1 MSCNSKINSLDYLI
15 KNGAT
20 DDIRKIL
27 DLSLFNELNDTLTE
41 YAKTKYNLETGD
53 EKLFSAGEQKSIYL
67 KDTPYY
73 RDSTYNVYRAI
84 PNEALFTQLDIL
96 VSEYENRPDTDQPMF
111 MKTPS
116 VNYSLKI
123 VETLGKINRGTFE
136 TSKLQ
141 GWLNDLQKQGV
152 SNQQLE
158 LFKEVA
164 KPGMTKDEIA
174 VAIAAAYS
182 YTVDINIATE
192 PIESANVGYDRFTL
206 NGDDYSKIDTYRK
219 NGNVITKEEYNL
231 ATEQYKKTE
240 NLGDRNTQYYSN
252 LSVPGGINYT
262 EQEIATPEITP
273 SIKGH
278 AQFATDQGIGWFRSD
293 EKAGSFYED
302 NSEIDLGGQKI
313 QIEGGIRT
321 TDKVDDT
328 KTRRILEVQSD
339 LFQKSR
345 DRESLIQGN
354 ISSFDE
360 KEFNYNNGSLNL
372 TVRSRNVEGN
382 LKLEI
387 NYNNQWNLLDSN
399 IFKGNTERNEFKDFV
414 EKEINLK
421 KTNTNS
427 NQFLQLLNK
436 DNNWVT
442 FFVKSIM
449 QDSAKKGYEKVL
461 FPTGDTASKVESH
474 TTLEEYKKEKENRI
488 KKIEVSIKTNKKY
501 YDQVEKKEISLLK
514 KLKTSDF
521 LKKDDLGYIY
531 NSKEKTVY
539 LINKRTNDEVKLSH
553 GYWSNNKISIDVN
566 SEKEAKLI
574 FDKFINGENISDEDS
589 VQNINQV
596 IDIMSKDTIEDE
608 IKRVKRDQVYY
619 IEKNLD
625 FESEIKQLKQE
636 LERVEGPEGFGALR
650 PIYNFYEN
658 TLFNIL
664 KKQFGKERII
674 KITDEY
680 GNTWN
685 ELTIEPNKDL
695 DNIVFQRYSENLIQP
710 SFEFDLSTIQNAR
723 AKEIVS
729 VLSQRLSLGLKVNY
743 ANITQ
748 EQAINLLKRTK
759 VPYQGEPGFYF
770 AGTIYTVGDNVSIN
784 TVLHEF
790 SHPLLQ
796 GIAVSN
802 PELFNNLF
810 NLLES
815 TTEGQQIVDYV
826 TEMYPELEKDSI
838 KFKEEALAWSLQT
851 HAANI
856 LANKIE
862 TKGFDSFIKNLLYQI
877 KLLLKKVFGNEK
889 VIKDLNVNTSIEK
902 LADMLLEKDFVF
914 ESSNIKEED
923 VAMFL
928 RNETEKA
935 KVLIDS
941 ASTKAITES
950 INTQYAANQSI
961 LEMARKHRTN
971 ENTKKIVL
979 ESFIEKGTNKLI
991 PAVQKALRT
1000 YQTILKSNNNS
1011 IDVILDNALDAEA
1024 ARLKDLNNRALSLV
1038 NSLEVT
1044 NNVTNIIIE
1053 NLEKLKKKKNFGSR
1067 DDIYLLSLYRNALAR
1082 WYQSLSDIDGI
1093 LTKDFVVDNTNPF
1106 SQLLSQINLNI
1117 IRGEK
1122 IAVEISKINS
1132 INFFVENTKYM
1143 SDFVTVQA
1151 NKDLLSAID
1160 GKLTESEFND
1170 FFNKVK
1176 NNTITEKDLEE
1187 LSNKGV
1193 EQKYIK
1199 EIIDRFNYFIIN
1211 EDTIIKTLEGKYKDV
1226 SILNRFMESYSSS
1239 NSPIVGSLAIYI
1251 DNQKKEAEQRMW
1263 KASLS
1268 FRNKLQNLLPKIS
1281 EFSKWNSRD
1290 MLNLVSDL
1298 DSVSFFN
1305 KETNKMEKREVYTFL
1320 NAFGNG
1326 WRYDLDNLEFNVDEA
1341 RKDGDVDK
1349 LKKAELELKTFNED
1363 YMNREFVPEYYEKD
1377 KIFEDSKIGQLAWLD
1392 RKLAL
1397 DEFNAESNKLHNE
1410 LERFESYTITDA
1422 AWHKYQSLYSLYYE
1436 DGTPKIDDE
1445 ANEIYDLSKA
1455 LLLREHR
1462 NATKDFNEYVAVP
1475 GSLQKG
1481 YNEFINQLI
1490 TQGVKINSDEYNVKL
1505 KDWIKMNTKL
1515 VYDPKYYEK
1524 RSELLTR
1531 LSELQEKMKVSE
1543 SDFNVSTNY
1552 KEIGDL
1558 IYTYKDEQGQPDPKA
1573 LGVEKIKKIKDLQQ
1587 KINDYRF
1594 NNKNVGGLSKTES
1607 EELINYVLSAKK
1619 RTLTKDEEKR
1629 YLYLLEKSSGKGLTI
1644 EETVE
1649 LNAIYNELGDSSAT
1663 LPTDYYMDELNFR
1676 LSKYLNTQILS
1687 DDVDAF
1693 INSDEFY
1700 DIVANDESFQEW
1712 FILNHVTKKTFDI
1725 TRKDYVNKYQRTV
1738 VNNITVPSDPS
1749 LIKTTK
1755 ILNEATGE
1763 EILIMGVPNIRHSV
1777 FNVKDKY
1784 RTLPYNLTE
1793 EDKNTYIGKI
1803 IDNKGNFLPKM
1814 YDGTLKG
1821 AKTDKYMNKKYAD
1834 LKRSNSATFE
1844 LLNAIT
1850 EYHLQG
1856 QENKANVTK
1865 LYLDVPRYVI
1875 DSKLDVLQSGNAS
1888 ERYNQIKAN
1897 TTEFFKQMFGQS
1909 KVNIENNF
1917 NYNPENNLVNTDAF
1931 GQKMN
1936 YIPVSGLYNLEP
1948 NVVSPDVFKSLMR
1961 YSLSLE
1967 TYGVL
1972 EENLPLMKSLIE
1984 TLSSAEAQP
1993 KAENEFRKDIYNA
2006 YGVLE
2011 NVTKK
2016 GSENNV
2022 LGQVKSLFEREFY
2035 GVHQSETSENYPKIT
2050 ALLNGMQK
2058 MSAMASLA
2066 INIPADLKNKYSGM
2080 VQLIIEASGNEHIGL
2095 KDLAFGRSWAF
2106 KSMINWSS
2114 KKGIYAV
2121 GPPAFT
2127 TQLIEMFDPAFRT
2140 KDNMGRSVSRSLYKD
2155 LINGE
2160 WLYMFRKFGEMEV
2173 ALSLFG
2179 SFLNAQKVD
2188 MTMPDGTVQLIRYVD
2203 AWENNSEGIIT
2214 LKKGIHP
2221 KWNNT
2226 HVYHTFVKG
2235 ETLASIA
2242 KQYNVTEEELIAKNK
2257 ISSVL
2262 ELAEG
2267 DEIIIAKAE
2276 GFNMFRNQVQGTSR
2290 ALFGAYDSMGQPEGN
2305 KYTLYR
2311 LYMFMRKWFTPMF
2324 VNRFGSEVIWEK
2336 GKLTPKF
2343 MPRYDWALGKTVK
2356 GYYLTAFSAMWEM
2369 IKSRGQKA
2377 KYLRADEKIALKKLA
2392 AESLFIT
2399 SFALLTALLFGY
2411 DEDDEDKWKKIGER
2425 SEALGTKGYDTQGYM
2440 INHLLLLMQGV
2451 NAETT
2456 AFIPLPKI
2464 MGLNFGGDDY
2474 GKMLTSTSSVFANT
2488 VLLYGEIGANIFNGL
2503 TGEDSA
2509 KYKRDAGPY
2518 PWEEEGDY
2526 KLINNILKT
2535 IGFTGSTGDPE
2546 TGIKN
2551 LANSSSKLGR

>member
-1 MSCNSKINSLDYLI
+1 MVFVEGFSYGRIQNTESSYRKGEHIDKLPLNYSGYYIYAYNTGIDGTNKIIPISDKEAKEKWIEKGKEPNSDNRQLVYRLQNELSILEGVEIKQIENEI
-15 KNGAT
+15 KN
-20 DDIRKIL
+20 DD
-27 DLSLFNELNDTLTE
+27 N
-41 YAKTKYNLETGD
+41 
-53 EKLFSAGEQKSIYL
+53 
-67 KDTPYY
+67 
-73 RDSTYNVYRAI
+73 TY
-84 PNEALFTQLDIL
+84 
-96 VSEYENRPDTDQPMF
+96 
-111 MKTPS
+111 
-116 VNYSLKI
+116 
-123 VETLGKINRGTFE
+123 
-136 TSKLQ
+136 
-141 GWLNDLQKQGV
+141 
-152 SNQQLE
+152 
-158 LFKEVA
+158 
-164 KPGMTKDEIA
+164 
-174 VAIAAAYS
+174 
-182 YTVDINIATE
+182 
-192 PIESANVGYDRFTL
+192 
-206 NGDDYSKIDTYRK
+206 
-219 NGNVITKEEYNL
+219 EYNL
-231 ATEQYKKTE
+231 
-240 NLGDRNTQYYSN
+240 
-252 LSVPGGINYT
+252 
-262 EQEIATPEITP
+262 
-273 SIKGH
+273 
-278 AQFATDQGIGWFRSD
+278 
-293 EKAGSFYED
+293 
-302 NSEIDLGGQKI
+302 
-313 QIEGGIRT
+313 
-321 TDKVDDT
+321 
-328 KTRRILEVQSD
+328 
-339 LFQKSR
+339 
-345 DRESLIQGN
+345 
-354 ISSFDE
+354 
-360 KEFNYNNGSLNL
+360 
-372 TVRSRNVEGN
+372 
-382 LKLEI
+382 
-387 NYNNQWNLLDSN
+387 
-399 IFKGNTERNEFKDFV
+399 
-414 EKEINLK
+414 KEILR
-421 KTNTNS
+421 
-427 NQFLQLLNK
+427 
-436 DNNWVT
+436 
-442 FFVKSIM
+442 
-449 QDSAKKGYEKVL
+449 
-461 FPTGDTASKVESH
+461 
-474 TTLEEYKKEKENRI
+474 LEERKKNLEMEG
-488 KKIEVSIKTNKKY
+488 
-501 YDQVEKKEISLLK
+501 LA
-514 KLKTSDF
+514 KLKP
-521 LKKDDLGYIY
+521 
-531 NSKEKTVY
+531 
-539 LINKRTNDEVKLSH
+539 
-553 GYWSNNKISIDVN
+553 
-566 SEKEAKLI
+566 
-574 FDKFINGENISDEDS
+574 
-589 VQNINQV
+589 
-596 IDIMSKDTIEDE
+596 IE
-608 IKRVKRDQVYY
+608 
-619 IEKNLD
+619 
-625 FESEIKQLKQE
+625 F
-636 LERVEGPEGFGALR
+636 
-650 PIYNFYEN
+650 FYEN

-695 DNIVFQRYSENLIQP
+695 DNIVFQRYSEDLIQP
-710 SFEFDLSTIQNAR
+710 SFEFDLSTVQNAR

-729 VLSQRLSLGLKVNY
+729 VLSQRLASGIKVNY
-743 ANITQ
+743 VNIT
-748 EQAINLLKRTK
+748 EAQAIDLLKKTK

-935 KVLIDS
+935 KVLIDG

-950 INTQYAANQSI
+950 INAKYSADKAI
-961 LEMARKHRTN
+961 LDMASNYRTN

-979 ESFIEKGTNKLI
+979 ESFIEKGTTKLL
-991 PAVQKALRT
+991 PGVLKSLRP

-1011 IDVILDNALDAEA
+1011 IDVILDNALEAEA

-1187 LSNKGV
+1187 LSSKGV

-1298 DSVSFFN
+1298 DSFSFFN

-1462 NATKDFNEYVAVP
+1462 NATKDFNEYVAIP

-1490 TQGVKINSDEYNVKL
+1490 TQGITVNSDEYNVKL

-1573 LGVEKIKKIKDLQQ
+1573 LGIEKIKKIKDLQQ

-1687 DDVDAF
+1687 DDVEEF

-1725 TRKDYVNKYQRTV
+1725 TKKDYVNKYQRTV

-1755 ILNEATGE
+1755 ILNENTGE

-1793 EDKNTYIGKI
+1793 EDKKTYIGKI

-1814 YDGTLKG
+1814 YDGTSKG

-1834 LKRSNSATFE
+1834 LKRSNSAAFE

-1856 QENKANVTK
+1856 QENKANATK

-1875 DSKLDVLQSGNAS
+1875 DSRLDVLQSGNAS

-1909 KVNIENNF
+1909 KVNVENNF

-1993 KAENEFRKDIYNA
+1993 KAENEFRRDIYNA

-2066 INIPADLKNKYSGM
+2066 VSLPSDLKNKYGGM

-2155 LINGE
+2155 LIDGE
-2160 WLYMFRKFGEMEV
+2160 WLYMHRKFGEMEV

-2226 HVYHTFVKG
+2226 HVYHTYLKG

-2324 VNRFGSEVIWEK
+2324 VNRFGSEVVWEK

-2369 IKSRGQKA
+2369 IKSKGQKV

-2425 SEALGTKGYDTQGYM
+2425 SEALGTKGYDTQGYLT
-2440 INHLLLLMQGV
+2440 NHLLLLMQGV

-2464 MGLNFGGDDY
+2464 MGLNFGLDDY

-2488 VLLYGEIGANIFNGL
+2488 LLLYGEIGANILNGL
-2503 TGEDSA
+2503 TGEDAA
-2509 KYKRDAGPY
+2509 KYQRDAGPY

-2551 LANSSSKLGR
+2551 LKNSSSKLGR

>member
-1 MSCNSKINSLDYLI
+1 MSCNSKINSLEYLI

-27 DLSLFNELNDTLTE
+27 DLSLFNELNNTLTE

-73 RDSTYNVYRAI
+73 RDSTYNIYRAI

-158 LFKEVA
+158 LFKEIA
-164 KPGMTKDEIA
+164 KSGMTKDEIA

-182 YTVDINIATE
+182 YTVEINTAKSGFEEIIGE
-192 PIESANVGYDRFTL
+192 NEGYSFIYQGIEYYRFFD
-206 NGDDYSKIDTYRK
+206 GGIMEYEKDGEQISEKEYIKARK
-219 NGNVITKEEYNL
+219 EREKEGEMMP
-231 ATEQYKKTE
+231 
-240 NLGDRNTQYYSN
+240 TQIYSN
-252 LSVPGGINYT
+252 LTVPGGTNYT

-293 EKAGSFYED
+293 DSLSIKTQKELIKEPPTQEELKDPNWLNKQA
-302 NSEIDLGGQKI
+302 NKIDSTPI
-313 QIEGGIRT
+313 
-321 TDKVDDT
+321 

-339 LFQKSR
+339 LFQKGR
-345 DRESLIQGN
+345 DKDTLIF
-354 ISSFDE
+354 SFDTSRE
-360 KEFNYNNGSLNL
+360 NNKRRLVLDNLSYDRALTSEEQKELDVLNNPQIDK
-372 TVRSRNVEGN
+372 T
-382 LKLEI
+382 
-387 NYNNQWNLLDSN
+387 
-399 IFKGNTERNEFKDFV
+399 
-414 EKEINLK
+414 KE
-421 KTNTNS
+421 

-442 FFVKSIM
+442 FFIKSIM

-461 FPTGDTASKVESH
+461 FPTGNTASKVEGHS
-474 TTLEEYKKEKENRI
+474 TLEEYKKEKENRI
-488 KKIEVSIKTNKKY
+488 KQLEGSIKTNKRY
-501 YDQVEKKEISLLK
+501 YDEVEKKEISLLK

-531 NSKEKTVY
+531 NTKEKTVN
-539 LINKRTNDEVKLSH
+539 LINKITNDEVKLSH
-553 GYWSNNKISIDVN
+553 GYWSNNTISKYVN

-608 IKRVKRDQVYY
+608 IKRVKRDQTYY
-619 IEKNLD
+619 INNKLN
-625 FESEIKQLKQE
+625 FELEIKQLKQE
-636 LERVEGPEGFGALR
+636 LIRIEGPEGFGALK

-695 DNIVFQRYSENLIQP
+695 DNIVFQRYSEDLIQP
-710 SFEFDLSTIQNAR
+710 TFEFDLSTVQNAR

-729 VLSQRLSLGLKVNY
+729 VLSQRLASGIKVNY
-743 ANITQ
+743 VNIT
-748 EQAINLLKRTK
+748 EAQAIDLLKKTK

-935 KVLIDS
+935 KVLIDG

-991 PAVQKALRT
+991 PAVQKSLRT

-1011 IDVILDNALDAEA
+1011 IDTILDNALDAESS
-1024 ARLKDLNNRALSLV
+1024 RLKDLNNRALSLV

-1187 LSNKGV
+1187 LSSKGV

-1490 TQGVKINSDEYNVKL
+1490 TQGITVNSDEYNVKL

-1573 LGVEKIKKIKDLQQ
+1573 LGIEKIKKIKDLQQ

-1687 DDVDAF
+1687 DDVEEF

-1725 TRKDYVNKYQRTV
+1725 TKKDYVNKYQRTV

-1755 ILNEATGE
+1755 ILNETTGE

-1793 EDKNTYIGKI
+1793 EDKKTYIGKI

-1814 YDGTLKG
+1814 YDGTSKG

-1834 LKRSNSATFE
+1834 LKRSNSAAFE

-1856 QENKANVTK
+1856 QENKANATK

-1875 DSKLDVLQSGNAS
+1875 DSRLDVLQSGNAS

-1909 KVNIENNF
+1909 KVNVENNF

-1993 KAENEFRKDIYNA
+1993 KAENEFRRDIYNA

-2066 INIPADLKNKYSGM
+2066 INLPADLKNKYSGM

-2160 WLYMFRKFGEMEV
+2160 WLYMHRKFGEMEV

-2226 HVYHTFVKG
+2226 HVYHTYLKG

-2324 VNRFGSEVIWEK
+2324 VNRFGSEVVWEK

-2369 IKSRGQKA
+2369 IKSKGQKV

-2425 SEALGTKGYDTQGYM
+2425 SEALGTKGYDTQGYLT
-2440 INHLLLLMQGV
+2440 NHLLLLMQGV

-2464 MGLNFGGDDY
+2464 MGLNFGLDDY

-2488 VLLYGEIGANIFNGL
+2488 LLLYGEIGANILNGL

-2509 KYKRDAGPY
+2509 KYQRDAGPY

-2551 LANSSSKLGR
+2551 LKNSSSKLGR

>member
-123 VETLGKINRGTFE
+123 VETLGKINRSTFE

-182 YTVDINIATE
+182 YTVDINTATE

-680 GNTWN
+680 DNTFN

-902 LADMLLEKDFVF
+902 LAKMLLEKDFVF

-1281 EFSKWNSRD
+1281 DFSKWNSRD

-2058 MSAMASLA
+2058 ISAMASLA
-2066 INIPADLKNKYSGM
+2066 INIPSDLKNKYGAM

-2440 INHLLLLMQGV
+2440 INQTLLLMQGV

-2464 MGLNFGGDDY
+2464 MGLNFGLDDY

-2509 KYKRDAGPY
+2509 KYKRNAGPY

>member
-174 VAIAAAYS
+174 VAIAAVYS
-182 YTVDINIATE
+182 YTVDINIAE
-192 PIESANVGYDRFTL
+192 ETL
-206 NGDDYSKIDTYRK
+206 NLQDKKPDSFNLMGDDYDKSENKY
-219 NGNVITKEEYNL
+219 
-231 ATEQYKKTE
+231 YKHPEDTE
-240 NLGDRNTQYYSN
+240 NYFTSKYEISRSEYSKAQLAYGNTLKPTTRNTQYYSN
-252 LSVPGGINYT
+252 LSAPGGTKGKSKYEGNPDWEY
-262 EQEIATPEITP
+262 QELEISTPLITP

-278 AQFATDQGIGWFRSD
+278 AQFSTPNGIGWVRVWYN
-293 EKAGSFYED
+293 KKTGVV
-302 NSEIDLGGQKI
+302 EIQEI
-313 QIEGGIRT
+313 
-321 TDKVDDT
+321 
-328 KTRRILEVQSD
+328 QSD
-339 LFQKSR
+339 LFQKGR
-345 DRESLIQGN
+345 DKKDLATKDYGLDPDFYREN
-354 ISSFDE
+354 FDTVEEMKEYE
-360 KEFNYNNGSLNL
+360 K
-372 TVRSRNVEGN
+372 TAMM
-382 LKLEI
+382 
-387 NYNNQWNLLDSN
+387 
-399 IFKGNTERNEFKDFV
+399 NENK
-414 EKEINLK
+414 
-421 KTNTNS
+421 S
-427 NQFLQLLNK
+427 PQNQFLQLLNK

-449 QDSAKKGYEKVL
+449 QDSAKKGYKKVL
-461 FPTGDTASKVESH
+461 FPTGNTASKVEGH

-501 YDQVEKKEISLLK
+501 YDQVEKIEISLLK

-539 LINKRTNDEVKLSH
+539 LINKINNDEIKLSH
-553 GYWSNNKISIDVN
+553 GYWSNNKISKNVN

-574 FDKFINGENISDEDS
+574 FNKFINGENISDEDS
-589 VQNINQV
+589 VQNISQV
-596 IDIMSKDTIEDE
+596 IDIRSKNTIEDE
-608 IKRVKRDQVYY
+608 IKRVKQDQTYY
-619 IEKNLD
+619 IKKNLD
-625 FESEIKQLKQE
+625 FELEIKQLKQE
-636 LERVEGPEGFGALR
+636 LERIEGPEGFGALR
-650 PIYNFYEN
+650 PIYTFYEN

-680 GNTWN
+680 SNTFN

-902 LADMLLEKDFVF
+902 LAKMLLEKDFVF

-1211 EDTIIKTLEGKYKDV
+1211 KDTIIKTLEGKYKDV

-1239 NSPIVGSLAIYI
+1239 NSTIVGSLAIYI

-1573 LGVEKIKKIKDLQQ
+1573 LSVEKIKKIKDLQQ

-1814 YDGTLKG
+1814 YDGTSKG

-1984 TLSSAEAQP
+1984 TLSSSEAQP
-1993 KAENEFRKDIYNA
+1993 KAENEFRRDIYNA

-2050 ALLNGMQK
+2050 AVLNGMQK

-2155 LINGE
+2155 LIDAE
-2160 WLYMFRKFGEMEV
+2160 WLYMHRKFGEMEV

>member
-111 MKTPS
+111 MKIPS

-192 PIESANVGYDRFTL
+192 PIESVNVGYDRFTL

>member
-27 DLSLFNELNDTLTE
+27 DLSLFNELNNTLTE

-96 VSEYENRPDTDQPMF
+96 VNEYENRPDTDQPMF

-123 VETLGKINRGTFE
+123 VETLGKINRSNFE

-192 PIESANVGYDRFTL
+192 SIESANVGYDRFTL

-252 LSVPGGINYT
+252 LSVPGGTNYT

-293 EKAGSFYED
+293 EYVSTKHVQNSLYTYYNFIED
-302 NSEIDLGGQKI
+302 RSSYPTKYIGGQEI
-313 QIEGGIRT
+313 FEYNNQFHV
-321 TDKVDDT
+321 TDRRT
-328 KTRRILEVQSD
+328 KTKLGIYNTKKEAEDSIGINSRSRRILEVQSD

-345 DRESLIQGN
+345 DKQLLTREVPPVNIEDIIFRYEQGEELTK
-354 ISSFDE
+354 DE
-360 KEFNYNNGSLNL
+360 KNIAESYLSKENN
-372 TVRSRNVEGN
+372 
-382 LKLEI
+382 K
-387 NYNNQWNLLDSN
+387 Q
-399 IFKGNTERNEFKDFV
+399 
-414 EKEINLK
+414 
-421 KTNTNS
+421 

-461 FPTGDTASKVESH
+461 FPTGDTASKVEGH
-474 TTLEEYKKEKENRI
+474 QTLQGRKQNLLDIIKGSEEQI
-488 KKIEVSIKTNKKY
+488 
-501 YDQVEKKEISLLK
+501 LK
-514 KLKTSDF
+514 LQTQT
-521 LKKDDLGYIY
+521 Y
-531 NSKEKTVY
+531 E
-539 LINKRTNDEVKLSH
+539 EVKPF
-553 GYWSNNKISIDVN
+553 Y
-566 SEKEAKLI
+566 
-574 FDKFINGENISDEDS
+574 
-589 VQNINQV
+589 
-596 IDIMSKDTIEDE
+596 SKD
-608 IKRVKRDQVYY
+608 VY
-619 IEKNLD
+619 EKGVREAINDL
-625 FESEIKQLKQE
+625 QNRLNTYKQE
-636 LERVEGPEGFGALR
+636 LKDLEEGGFAKLR
-650 PIYNFYEN
+650 PIYTFYEN

-748 EQAINLLKRTK
+748 EQAIDLLKKTK

-802 PELFNNLF
+802 SELFNNLF

-1211 EDTIIKTLEGKYKDV
+1211 KDTIIKTLEGKYKDV

-1725 TRKDYVNKYQRTV
+1725 TKKDYVNKYQRTV

-1814 YDGTLKG
+1814 YDGTSKG

-1909 KVNIENNF
+1909 KVNVENNF

-1967 TYGVL
+1967 TYSVL

-1984 TLSSAEAQP
+1984 TLSSSEAQP
-1993 KAENEFRKDIYNA
+1993 KAENEFRRDIYNA

-2058 MSAMASLA
+2058 ISAMASLA
-2066 INIPADLKNKYSGM
+2066 INIPSDLKNKYGAM

-2155 LINGE
+2155 LIDGE
-2160 WLYMFRKFGEMEV
+2160 WLYMHRKFGEMEV

-2235 ETLASIA
+2235 ETLALIA

-2324 VNRFGSEVIWEK
+2324 INRFGSEVIWEK

-2411 DEDDEDKWKKIGER
+2411 DEDDEDKWKKIAER
-2425 SEALGTKGYDTQGYM
+2425 SEAFGTKGYDTQGYM
-2440 INHLLLLMQGV
+2440 INQTLLLMQGV

-2464 MGLNFGGDDY
+2464 MGLNFGLDDY

-2488 VLLYGEIGANIFNGL
+2488 LLLYGEIAANIFNGL
-2503 TGEDSA
+2503 TGEDAA
-2509 KYKRDAGPY
+2509 KYQRDAGPY

>member
-123 VETLGKINRGTFE
+123 VETLGKINRSTFE

-240 NLGDRNTQYYSN
+240 NLGDRNTQYYSG
-252 LSVPGGINYT
+252 LSVPGGTNYT

-589 VQNINQV
+589 VQNISQV
-596 IDIMSKDTIEDE
+596 IDITSKETIEDE
-608 IKRVKRDQVYY
+608 IKRGKQEQTYY

-625 FESEIKQLKQE
+625 FESEIKQLNEE
-636 LERVEGPEGFGALR
+636 LKRVEGPEGFAALA

-658 TLFNIL
+658 TVTNIL

-1814 YDGTLKG
+1814 YDGTSKG

-1993 KAENEFRKDIYNA
+1993 KAENEFRRDIYNA

>member
-1 MSCNSKINSLDYLI
+1 MSCNSKINSLEYLI

-53 EKLFSAGEQKSIYL
+53 EKLFSTGEQKSIYL

-136 TSKLQ
+136 MSKLQ

-164 KPGMTKDEIA
+164 KSGMTKDEIA
-174 VAIAAAYS
+174 VAIAANYS
-182 YTVDINIATE
+182 YTVDINT
-192 PIESANVGYDRFTL
+192 
-206 NGDDYSKIDTYRK
+206 SKENKRRKYTQVINQKGKYNIYTY
-219 NGNVITKEEYNL
+219 
-231 ATEQYKKTE
+231 
-240 NLGDRNTQYYSN
+240 LGDFISSHNTIEEADKEVDN
-252 LSVPGGINYT
+252 LEFFNTDIYFNLTVPGGTNYT
-262 EQEIATPEITP
+262 ENEIATPEITP
-273 SIKGH
+273 NIKGH
-278 AQFATDQGIGWFRSD
+278 AAFSTAKGIGWFRSD
-293 EKAGSFYED
+293 EKIVPEYE
-302 NSEIDLGGQKI
+302 EGIITDLGIK
-313 QIEGGIRT
+313 IEGGLHDT
-321 TDKVDDT
+321 GKLDPT
-328 KTRRILEVQSD
+328 KTRRILEIQSD
-339 LFQKSR
+339 LFQKGR
-345 DRESLIQGN
+345 
-354 ISSFDE
+354 DE
-360 KEFNYNNGSLNL
+360 KELIGRLPVKTTLWNNGEPEDYTIPGDNYN
-372 TVRSRNVEGN
+372 T
-382 LKLEI
+382 
-387 NYNNQWNLLDSN
+387 
-399 IFKGNTERNEFKDFV
+399 
-414 EKEINLK
+414 KE
-421 KTNTNS
+421 

-461 FPTGDTASKVESH
+461 FPTGNTASKVEGH
-474 TTLEEYKKEKENRI
+474 TTLEEFKKQKEDRIKELEKEN
-488 KKIEVSIKTNKKY
+488 K
-501 YDQVEKKEISLLK
+501 
-514 KLKTSDF
+514 
-521 LKKDDLGYIY
+521 
-531 NSKEKTVY
+531 VY
-539 LINKRTNDEVKLSH
+539 LRDNE
-553 GYWSNNKISIDVN
+553 Y
-566 SEKEAKLI
+566 E
-574 FDKFINGENISDEDS
+574 
-589 VQNINQV
+589 NQV
-596 IDIMSKDTIEDE
+596 RSDNEYE
-608 IKRVKRDQVYY
+608 IKR
-619 IEKNLD
+619 
-625 FESEIKQLKQE
+625 LKQE

-664 KKQFGKERII
+664 KKQFGKERVK

-695 DNIVFQRYSENLIQP
+695 DNIVFQRYSKDLIQP
-710 SFEFDLSTIQNAR
+710 SFEFDLSTVQNAR

-729 VLSQRLSLGLKVNY
+729 VLSQRLASGIKVNY
-743 ANITQ
+743 VNIT
-748 EQAINLLKRTK
+748 EAQAIDLLKKTK

-923 VAMFL
+923 VTMFL

-935 KVLIDS
+935 KVLIDG

-991 PAVQKALRT
+991 PAVQKSLRT

-1011 IDVILDNALDAEA
+1011 IDTILDNALDAESS
-1024 ARLKDLNNRALSLV
+1024 RLKDLNNRALSLV

-1082 WYQSLSDIDGI
+1082 WYQSLSDIDSI

-1160 GKLTESEFND
+1160 GKLTESQFND

-1187 LSNKGV
+1187 LSSKGV

-1490 TQGVKINSDEYNVKL
+1490 TQGITVNSDEYNVKL

-1573 LGVEKIKKIKDLQQ
+1573 LGIEKIKKIKDLQQ

-1687 DDVDAF
+1687 DDVEEF

-1725 TRKDYVNKYQRTV
+1725 TKKDYVNKYQRTV

-1755 ILNEATGE
+1755 ILNETTGE

-1793 EDKNTYIGKI
+1793 EDKKTYIGKI

-1814 YDGTLKG
+1814 YDGTSKG

-1834 LKRSNSATFE
+1834 LKRSNSAAFE

-1856 QENKANVTK
+1856 QENKANATK

-1875 DSKLDVLQSGNAS
+1875 DSRLDVLQSGNAS

-1909 KVNIENNF
+1909 KVNVENNF

-1993 KAENEFRKDIYNA
+1993 KAENEFRRDIYNA

-2058 MSAMASLA
+2058 ISAMASLA
-2066 INIPADLKNKYSGM
+2066 INLPSDLKNKYGAM

-2160 WLYMFRKFGEMEV
+2160 WLYMHRKFGEMEV

-2226 HVYHTFVKG
+2226 HVYHTYLKG

-2242 KQYNVTEEELIAKNK
+2242 KQYNVTEEELVAKNK
-2257 ISSVL
+2257 INSVL

-2290 ALFGAYDSMGQPEGN
+2290 SLFGAYDSMGQPEGN

-2324 VNRFGSEVIWEK
+2324 INRFGSEVIWEK

-2369 IKSRGQKA
+2369 IKSKGQKV

-2411 DEDDEDKWKKIGER
+2411 DEDDEDKWKKIAER
-2425 SEALGTKGYDTQGYM
+2425 SEALGTKGYDTQGYLT
-2440 INHLLLLMQGV
+2440 NHLLLLMQGV

-2464 MGLNFGGDDY
+2464 MGLNFGLDDY

-2488 VLLYGEIGANIFNGL
+2488 LLLYGEIGANILNGL
-2503 TGEDSA
+2503 TGEDAA
-2509 KYKRDAGPY
+2509 KYQRDAGPY

-2551 LANSSSKLGR
+2551 LTNSSSKLGR

>member
-123 VETLGKINRGTFE
+123 VETLGKINRSTFE

-192 PIESANVGYDRFTL
+192 PIESVNVGYDRFTL

-877 KLLLKKVFGNEK
+877 KLLLKKIFGNEK

-1000 YQTILKSNNNS
+1000 YQTI
-1011 IDVILDNALDAEA
+1011 
-1024 ARLKDLNNRALSLV
+1024 
-1038 NSLEVT
+1038 
-1044 NNVTNIIIE
+1044 
-1053 NLEKLKKKKNFGSR
+1053 
-1067 DDIYLLSLYRNALAR
+1067 
-1082 WYQSLSDIDGI
+1082 
-1093 LTKDFVVDNTNPF
+1093 
-1106 SQLLSQINLNI
+1106 
-1117 IRGEK
+1117 
-1122 IAVEISKINS
+1122 
-1132 INFFVENTKYM
+1132 
-1143 SDFVTVQA
+1143 
-1151 NKDLLSAID
+1151 
-1160 GKLTESEFND
+1160 
-1170 FFNKVK
+1170 
-1176 NNTITEKDLEE
+1176 
-1187 LSNKGV
+1187 
-1193 EQKYIK
+1193 
-1199 EIIDRFNYFIIN
+1199 
-1211 EDTIIKTLEGKYKDV
+1211 
-1226 SILNRFMESYSSS
+1226 
-1239 NSPIVGSLAIYI
+1239 
-1251 DNQKKEAEQRMW
+1251 
-1263 KASLS
+1263 
-1268 FRNKLQNLLPKIS
+1268 
-1281 EFSKWNSRD
+1281 
-1290 MLNLVSDL
+1290 
-1298 DSVSFFN
+1298 
-1305 KETNKMEKREVYTFL
+1305 
-1320 NAFGNG
+1320 
-1326 WRYDLDNLEFNVDEA
+1326 
-1341 RKDGDVDK
+1341 
-1349 LKKAELELKTFNED
+1349 
-1363 YMNREFVPEYYEKD
+1363 
-1377 KIFEDSKIGQLAWLD
+1377 
-1392 RKLAL
+1392 
-1397 DEFNAESNKLHNE
+1397 
-1410 LERFESYTITDA
+1410 
-1422 AWHKYQSLYSLYYE
+1422 
-1436 DGTPKIDDE
+1436 
-1445 ANEIYDLSKA
+1445 
-1455 LLLREHR
+1455 
-1462 NATKDFNEYVAVP
+1462 
-1475 GSLQKG
+1475 
-1481 YNEFINQLI
+1481 
-1490 TQGVKINSDEYNVKL
+1490 
-1505 KDWIKMNTKL
+1505 
-1515 VYDPKYYEK
+1515 
-1524 RSELLTR
+1524 
-1531 LSELQEKMKVSE
+1531 
-1543 SDFNVSTNY
+1543 
-1552 KEIGDL
+1552 
-1558 IYTYKDEQGQPDPKA
+1558 
-1573 LGVEKIKKIKDLQQ
+1573 
-1587 KINDYRF
+1587 
-1594 NNKNVGGLSKTES
+1594 
-1607 EELINYVLSAKK
+1607 
-1619 RTLTKDEEKR
+1619 
-1629 YLYLLEKSSGKGLTI
+1629 
-1644 EETVE
+1644 
-1649 LNAIYNELGDSSAT
+1649 
-1663 LPTDYYMDELNFR
+1663 
-1676 LSKYLNTQILS
+1676 
-1687 DDVDAF
+1687 
-1693 INSDEFY
+1693 
-1700 DIVANDESFQEW
+1700 
-1712 FILNHVTKKTFDI
+1712 
-1725 TRKDYVNKYQRTV
+1725 
-1738 VNNITVPSDPS
+1738 
-1749 LIKTTK
+1749 
-1755 ILNEATGE
+1755 
-1763 EILIMGVPNIRHSV
+1763 
-1777 FNVKDKY
+1777 
-1784 RTLPYNLTE
+1784 
-1793 EDKNTYIGKI
+1793 
-1803 IDNKGNFLPKM
+1803 
-1814 YDGTLKG
+1814 
-1821 AKTDKYMNKKYAD
+1821 
-1834 LKRSNSATFE
+1834 
-1844 LLNAIT
+1844 
-1850 EYHLQG
+1850 
-1856 QENKANVTK
+1856 
-1865 LYLDVPRYVI
+1865 
-1875 DSKLDVLQSGNAS
+1875 
-1888 ERYNQIKAN
+1888 
-1897 TTEFFKQMFGQS
+1897 
-1909 KVNIENNF
+1909 
-1917 NYNPENNLVNTDAF
+1917 
-1931 GQKMN
+1931 
-1936 YIPVSGLYNLEP
+1936 
-1948 NVVSPDVFKSLMR
+1948 
-1961 YSLSLE
+1961 
-1967 TYGVL
+1967 
-1972 EENLPLMKSLIE
+1972 
-1984 TLSSAEAQP
+1984 
-1993 KAENEFRKDIYNA
+1993 
-2006 YGVLE
+2006 
-2011 NVTKK
+2011 
-2016 GSENNV
+2016 
-2022 LGQVKSLFEREFY
+2022 
-2035 GVHQSETSENYPKIT
+2035 
-2050 ALLNGMQK
+2050 
-2058 MSAMASLA
+2058 
-2066 INIPADLKNKYSGM
+2066 
-2080 VQLIIEASGNEHIGL
+2080 
-2095 KDLAFGRSWAF
+2095 
-2106 KSMINWSS
+2106 
-2114 KKGIYAV
+2114 
-2121 GPPAFT
+2121 
-2127 TQLIEMFDPAFRT
+2127 
-2140 KDNMGRSVSRSLYKD
+2140 
-2155 LINGE
+2155 
-2160 WLYMFRKFGEMEV
+2160 
-2173 ALSLFG
+2173 
-2179 SFLNAQKVD
+2179 
-2188 MTMPDGTVQLIRYVD
+2188 
-2203 AWENNSEGIIT
+2203 
-2214 LKKGIHP
+2214 
-2221 KWNNT
+2221 
-2226 HVYHTFVKG
+2226 
-2235 ETLASIA
+2235 
-2242 KQYNVTEEELIAKNK
+2242 
-2257 ISSVL
+2257 
-2262 ELAEG
+2262 
-2267 DEIIIAKAE
+2267 
-2276 GFNMFRNQVQGTSR
+2276 
-2290 ALFGAYDSMGQPEGN
+2290 
-2305 KYTLYR
+2305 
-2311 LYMFMRKWFTPMF
+2311 
-2324 VNRFGSEVIWEK
+2324 
-2336 GKLTPKF
+2336 
-2343 MPRYDWALGKTVK
+2343 
-2356 GYYLTAFSAMWEM
+2356 
-2369 IKSRGQKA
+2369 
-2377 KYLRADEKIALKKLA
+2377 
-2392 AESLFIT
+2392 
-2399 SFALLTALLFGY
+2399 
-2411 DEDDEDKWKKIGER
+2411 
-2425 SEALGTKGYDTQGYM
+2425 
-2440 INHLLLLMQGV
+2440 
-2451 NAETT
+2451 
-2456 AFIPLPKI
+2456 
-2464 MGLNFGGDDY
+2464 
-2474 GKMLTSTSSVFANT
+2474 
-2488 VLLYGEIGANIFNGL
+2488 
-2503 TGEDSA
+2503 
-2509 KYKRDAGPY
+2509 
-2518 PWEEEGDY
+2518 
-2526 KLINNILKT
+2526 
-2535 IGFTGSTGDPE
+2535 
-2546 TGIKN
+2546 
-2551 LANSSSKLGR
+2551 